1 MGFVTQYGQEQE
13 ISATW
18 NFADITF
25 GNANFSF
32 NSLTATV
39 IIDNTTTLSE
49 INIDTPVYTN
59 VPDIPLPTYTAAQVA
74 NQHLRRYQLA
84 SLQDKAIKDS
94 YKDLLTVAGT
104 TANEGLETTAKRVFD
119 GEGIGSPLYLGTNTL
134 DIVGTTTITGDTTMT
149 GILQLLVI

>member
-18 NFADITF
+18 NLADITF

-59 VPDIPLPTYTAAQVA
+59 VPDIPLPTYTAVAQVA
-74 NQHLRRYQLA
+74 KPTFTEV
-84 SLQDKAIKDS
+84 S
-94 YKDLLTVAGT
+94 
-104 TANEGLETTAKRVFD
+104 
-119 GEGIGSPLYLGTNTL
+119 IG
-134 DIVGTTTITGDTTMT
+134 
-149 GILQLLVI
+149 